1 MRNAGCA
8 QSSAPWSRTRWPRT
22 RKTAN
27 LSTRARLATTHASDW
42 ACGRQGEGHSPEHA
56 RMTSDHTR
64 LLPKA
69 EGDTCSLPTYNKK
82 CSHTV
87 RSGSSVNRGPDPLTR
102 LAAVV
107 SVRHSPGDSLFRFAK
122 TNSLQFAHNLSEYSG
137 GEGAA
142 THPSTAHTTVGPGRV
157 GGTRKTANLST
168 RARLATTHASD
179 WACGRQGEG
188 HSPEHARMTSDHTR
202 LLPKAEGDTC
212 SLPTYNKKCSH
223 TVRSGSSVNRG
234 PDPLTRLAAVVSVR
248 HSPGDSL
255 FRFAKTNSLQFA
267 HNLSEYSGGE
277 GAATHPSTAHT
288 TVGPCG
294 PARRVER
301 VGI

>member
-1 MRNAGCA
+1 MYSKRQLDLSRRPGAQLGRREARRCRGRERPGNPTACCAAGASATAACSLCCGCKPVRSAGCA
-8 QSSAPWSRTRWPRT
+8 QSSTTCSRTRWPST
-22 RKTAN
+22 RKRPT

-122 TNSLQFAHNLSEYSG
+122 TN
-137 GEGAA
+137 
-142 THPSTAHTTVGPGRV
+142 
-157 GGTRKTANLST
+157 
-168 RARLATTHASD
+168 
-179 WACGRQGEG
+179 
-188 HSPEHARMTSDHTR
+188 
-202 LLPKAEGDTC
+202 
-212 SLPTYNKKCSH
+212 
-223 TVRSGSSVNRG
+223 
-234 PDPLTRLAAVVSVR
+234 
-248 HSPGDSL
+248 
-255 FRFAKTNSLQFA
+255 RF
-267 HNLSEYSGGE
+267 
-277 GAATHPSTAHT
+277 
-288 TVGPCG
+288 
-294 PARRVER
+294 RRVVARNNNSCCTLPVRTKSSEESRR
-301 VGI
+301 V

>member
-1 MRNAGCA
+1 MRNAGSA
-8 QSSAPWSRTRWPRT
+8 QSSTPWSRTRWPRT

-122 TNSLQFAHNLSEYSG
+122 TNSFPQRKALRHRQCWVVNLAPIICLRHRTVACCKACPNGSLERRLQ
-137 GEGAA
+137 
-142 THPSTAHTTVGPGRV
+142 
-157 GGTRKTANLST
+157 TRRRSL
-168 RARLATTHASD
+168 L
-179 WACGRQGEG
+179 
-188 HSPEHARMTSDHTR
+188 PVRMSRRGKNRR
-202 LLPKAEGDTC
+202 LL
-212 SLPTYNKKCSH
+212 
-223 TVRSGSSVNRG
+223 
-234 PDPLTRLAAVVSVR
+234 AA
-248 HSPGDSL
+248 L
-255 FRFAKTNSLQFA
+255 CLQ
-267 HNLSEYSGGE
+267 
-277 GAATHPSTAHT
+277 HPH
-288 TVGPCG
+288 
-294 PARRVER
+294 R
-301 VGI
+301 